1 MMNQI
6 DAIHAHLSIAGQ
18 LQELEGLPDILLYV
32 SPQYIFV
39 ETLEAARKIVHAI
52 GGPWE
57 KDASDNYLN
66 YTQGNLVVAVN
77 KAFTCTK
84 VQVGIRTV
92 TRPILPEGTPTEEVI
107 EPVYGWQCP
116 PEWGKVK

>member
-1 MMNQI
+1 MNQV
-6 DAIHAHLSIAGQ
+6 DAIHAHASIVGQ
-18 LQELEGLPDILLYV
+18 LQQLEDLPDIFLCV

-39 ETLEAARKIVHAI
+39 DSLEAARKIVHAI

-92 TRPILPEGTPTEEVI
+92 TRPIVPEGAPTEEVT
-107 EPVYGWQCP
+107 EPVYEWQCP
-116 PEWGKVK
+116 PEWGTAE